1 MKGGLCALE
10 QELISWE
17 EAEWTR
23 QALGMSVADFA
34 RLLGV
39 QPAAVYRGQKQPQT
53 FLSRSAAMLL
63 VLGVNRYSTK
73 N

>member
-1 MKGGLCALE
+1 ME